1 MHPLFDNMTSLTY
14 EELEKKSAE
23 INKRMQMYS
32 RNRMNNPQIWDQ
44 LEQMREAIL
53 TEKQERALKLNS
65 PPDKLYNHVVIN
77 TDPLDDDEMQPA
89 AANTQNKFNPIS

>member
-14 EELEKKSAE
+14 EELEKKNVE
-23 INKRMQMYS
+23 INKRMQMYA

-53 TEKQERALKLNS
+53 QEKQERAIKLNS
-65 PPDKLYNHVVIN
+65 APDTVHNHVVVN
-77 TDPLDDDEMQPA
+77 TDPLEDDEVKPA
-89 AANTQNKFNPIS
+89 TSNTQNKFNPIS